1 MYTTVLSPYCFF
13 FFIAVFAWSDGTTFD
28 WDEGGASDNDWTN
41 TNNWVITGGTGNA
54 YPDSDLAGTD
64 IVIFDPSSATTT
76 SPQAGCT
83 IASLTVNGNGTVT
96 PAGFFEVTGNTDC
109 DGVITSDAAG
119 ITFGGQVIGGGT
131 INASTGTTTFS
142 GDLGIT
148 TYNEGNG
155 TEVFDGTTDLGGV
168 YTFNDIEITGILD
181 TNERN
186 LTVQLDITGTGTL
199 QSTGGGPAEVITVG
213 RNFTV
218 ATFDDADENEVIFNT
233 ANTSSISAQTFWD
246 LTLSKAAGG
255 NVTFNGDLDVD
266 NSMTVNSNNYD
277 VSLYGGTNN
286 IVGNPDFNNDGTL
299 NLGVGGDDF
308 TFPDGFSATTP
319 SPTTINLNCDIITS
333 DDAVVLGNVN
343 LSGNTT
349 ITTAGGTLSI
359 GTIDGGSDL
368 NIDTTGGANTGAIAF
383 NGAIGGGPD
392 PDNFTVNSKAAVE
405 LQSTSITGDLT
416 VTAGGDITQTA
427 ATSITVGGTSNLN
440 AGAGEITLTEAND
453 FTGAVELSNSGA
465 NDVQVVD
472 AAGLNLGTSNVGG
485 NLIATATTG
494 NVSDSGTVTVAGYG
508 SFTTSAAGADIN
520 LGTLAVTGEVRLS
533 TNGVGGDATVVD
545 SGGLVFGPSSV
556 GGALDATAGGG
567 DLTQTAATNI
577 SVGGTADFTA
587 PGGNNV
593 YLGEANSFGNT
604 VTFSSGGTLN
614 DVTVQDTTALEL
626 GGLGINGNLN
636 VTSGGSITQSG
647 ALAVTG
653 TSDFTLTSGTTDILL
668 ELGNT
673 FGSTI
678 TFTDNG
684 NIQDLSFRKDAGAA
698 GFPAIPAGP
707 PNLRDLTVVWNTG
720 FTMPAVTVTGVM
732 SLSGGGAVDQSG
744 AIVAPSLVLLGA
756 GSYDLTNA
764 GNDVDTLAASTGGFI
779 DFFDSDGLTVG
790 SVAGTDGI
798 TTSDDDVTLTTGAAL
813 DITHAVAVGAGD
825 LTLDAAGAVTHSAA
839 LSGAGLELLG
849 TGGYTLNSVANSFT
863 TIAGN
868 VTNDVLYEDGGGI
881 AIGTVNTVGL
891 SVANVTI
898 TTAGDITQSQA
909 ISTANGS
916 FTAGANVITL
926 NNGG

>member
-1 MYTTVLSPYCFF
+1 MGGNDFTGVVDLTNSGTN
-13 FFIAVFAWSDGTTFD
+13 AVQLTDSNAVTL
-28 WDEGGASDNDWTN
+28 GAVS
-41 TNNWVITGGTGNA
+41 VG
-54 YPDSDLAGTD
+54 DSTLQ
-64 IVIFDPSSATTT
+64 V
-76 SPQAGCT
+76 
-83 IASLTVNGNGTVT
+83 
-96 PAGFFEVTGNTDC
+96 
-109 DGVITSDAAG
+109 DAVG
-119 ITFGGQVIGGGT
+119 ITQNAGDT
-131 INASTGTTTFS
+131 ITQA
-142 GDLGIT
+142 
-148 TYNEGNG
+148 
-155 TEVFDGTTDLGGV
+155 
-168 YTFNDIEITGILD
+168 
-181 TNERN
+181 
-186 LTVQLDITGTGTL
+186 
-199 QSTGGGPAEVITVG
+199 
-213 RNFTV
+213 
-218 ATFDDADENEVIFNT
+218 ATAG
-233 ANTSSISAQTFWD
+233 
-246 LTLSKAAGG
+246 AA
-255 NVTFNGDLDVD
+255 TFNG
-266 NSMTVNSNNYD
+266 
-277 VSLYGGTNN
+277 
-286 IVGNPDFNNDGTL
+286 
-299 NLGVGGDDF
+299 
-308 TFPDGFSATTP
+308 
-319 SPTTINLNCDIITS
+319 
-333 DDAVVLGNVN
+333 
-343 LSGNTT
+343 
-349 ITTAGGTLSI
+349 
-359 GTIDGGSDL
+359 
-368 NIDTTGGANTGAIAF
+368 
-383 NGAIGGGPD
+383 
-392 PDNFTVNSKAAVE
+392 
-405 LQSTSITGDLT
+405 
-416 VTAGGDITQTA
+416 
-427 ATSITVGGTSNLN
+427 
-440 AGAGEITLTEAND
+440 GAGEITLTEAGND

-545 SGGLVFGPSSV
+545 SGGLVFGTSSV

-593 YLGEANSFGNT
+593 YLGETNSFGNT

-678 TFTDNG
+678 TFADNG
-684 NIQDLSFRKDAGAA
+684 NIQDLSFRKAAGAA
-698 GFPAIPAGP
+698 GFPVIPGGV
-707 PNLRDLTVVWNTG
+707 RDLTVVWNTG
-720 FTMPAVTVTGVM
+720 FTMPGVTVTGVM

-825 LTLDAAGAVTHSAA
+825 LTLDAAGAVTHSAV

-891 SVANVTI
+891 SAANVTI

-926 NNGG
+926 NNGGNDFTGVVDLTNSGTNAVQLTDSNAVTLGAVSVGDSTLQVDAVGITQNAGDTITQAATAGAATFNGGAGEITLTEANDFTGAVELSNSGANDVQVVDAAGLNLGTSNVGGNLIATATTGNVSDSGTVTVAGYGSFTTSAAGADINLGTLAVTGEVRLSTNGVGGDATVVDSGGLVFGTSSVGGALDATAGGGDLTQTAATNISVGGTADFTAPGGNNVYLGETNSFGNTVTFSSGGTLNNVTVQDTTALELGGGWG